1 MRPTIPMP
9 ATSASRWSST
19 GSASATRAKASIPRW
34 RQRYTAS
41 LKHSVKQGG
50 GSGLGLFLTQRICE
64 RFGWRLH
71 LESTIAEGTLAMI
84 DFNP

>member
-1 MRPTIPMP
+1 M
-9 ATSASRWSST
+9 
-19 GSASATRAKASIPRW
+19 
-34 RQRYTAS
+34 
-41 LKHSVKQGG
+41 KHSVKQGG